1 MKRISLLLL
10 WFGMAIVFSACK
22 KSDTQPNENDR
33 VVMVYL
39 SANNNLVAYAYENI
53 NQMEESFKNI
63 KGTLLVYARLANAD
77 PAIYRI
83 QNDYT
88 LSINSK
94 KVKTYGPHNS
104 SDPRVMKMIM
114 QDMMAIAPAKHY
126 GLILWSHA
134 TNWLPDNNIRLKSFG
149 DDDGAVMS
157 VEDLQQAVPSG
168 LDFLIFDACSMA
180 SVEVLYE
187 LKNKARYT
195 MASPTETLA
204 NGIPYHLVMNDLFN
218 PAPEKAILQTAS
230 KYVDYF
236 NSKTGIEQSATVSVF
251 KNQEWPVFAELCKQQ
266 FINGRIL
273 NGALSPVGVQRLEF
287 DPKSPSASYDFMDF
301 MEHHYEAN
309 TYNEI
314 TDQFQKLVI
323 FKTNTPNFNLKPIRK
338 FSGLS
343 IYIPQNADASIFPY
357 YKSLSWSKST
367 GYGNLF

>member
-1 MKRISLLLL
+1 MKRINLLLL
-10 WFGMAIVFSACK
+10 YFGVAVVLSACK
-22 KSDTQPNENDR
+22 KSDTQPNETER
-33 VVMVYL
+33 TVMVYL
-39 SANNNLVAYAYENI
+39 SANNNLVAYAYDNI

-83 QNDYT
+83 QNDYS
-88 LSINSK
+88 LNINSK

-204 NGIPYHLVMNDLFN
+204 DGIPYHLVMNDLFN
-218 PAPEKAILQTAS
+218 PDPEKALLQTAS

-236 NSKTGIEQSATVSVF
+236 NSKTGYKQSATVSVI
-251 KNQEWPVFAELCKQQ
+251 KNEGWSAFADLCKQQ
-266 FINGRIL
+266 FSTGTLL
-273 NGALSPVGVQRLEF
+273 NGTLSPNGVQRLEF

-301 MEHHYEAN
+301 LDHHYAAN
-309 TYNEI
+309 SYKAVE
-314 TDQFQKLVI
+314 DQFQKLVI
-323 FKTNTPNFNLKPIRK
+323 FKAHTPNFNQTPIRK

-343 IYIPQNADASIFPY
+343 IYIPKSADASIFPY
-357 YKSLSWSKST
+357 YKSLSWTKAT